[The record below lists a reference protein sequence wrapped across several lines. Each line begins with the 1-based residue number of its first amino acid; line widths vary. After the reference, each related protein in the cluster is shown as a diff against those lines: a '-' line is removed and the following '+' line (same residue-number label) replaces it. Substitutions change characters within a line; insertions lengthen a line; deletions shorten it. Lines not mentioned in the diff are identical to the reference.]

1 MDHPQP
7 VQRILLQSKIHR
19 AVVTDAC
26 VDYEGSLSIDQDLMD
41 ACVMLPYEKILVGN
55 IHNGAR
61 FETYA
66 IVAPRGSK
74 QIIING
80 AAAHRGGVGDRLV
93 IMSFA
98 ALDEAEL
105 ANHQPK
111 SIVLDENNEIVSR
124 KGC

>member
-1 MDHPQP
+1 
-7 VQRILLQSKIHR
+7 
-19 AVVTDAC
+19 
-26 VDYEGSLSIDQDLMD
+26 
-41 ACVMLPYEKILVGN
+41 MLPYEKILVGN

-66 IVAPRGSK
+66 IVAPRGSR
-74 QIIING
+74 QIVING
-80 AAAHRGGVGDRLV
+80 AAAHRGGIGDRLV

-98 ALDEAEL
+98 AYNEEEL
-105 ANHQPK
+105 KTYQPK